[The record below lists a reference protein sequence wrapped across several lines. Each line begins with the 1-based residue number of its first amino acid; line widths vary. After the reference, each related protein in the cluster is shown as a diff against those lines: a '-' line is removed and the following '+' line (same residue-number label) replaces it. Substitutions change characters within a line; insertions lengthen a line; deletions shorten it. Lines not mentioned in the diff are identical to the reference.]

1 MMIAVDSRSLVR
13 LAAAV
18 FAAALLLAA
27 AGCSLTRP
35 APVKQAFLLEP
46 PLPVGAGR
54 ASPATL
60 RVGAINVAA
69 PFRAKAF
76 VHRTSPL
83 GFEADFYSEF
93 LVAPA
98 AMIGEA
104 TARAL
109 DHAGIFGRVI
119 PPGALPDGDYVL
131 DGFVSALYGDVREPG
146 RPVARLAITF
156 FLTRN
161 DGVSQAPFWSREYER
176 RAVAADATPEAHARA
191 LSIALGEILADLAR
205 DLAAALPQGR

>member
-13 LAAAV
+13 LVATVVAT
-18 FAAALLLAA
+18 ALLLGA
-27 AGCSLTRP
+27 AGCSLSRP
-35 APVKQAFLLEP
+35 APVKHAFLIEP
-46 PLPVGAGR
+46 PMPARMSGAHAG
-54 ASPATL
+54 TL

-69 PFRAKAF
+69 PFRGKAF
-76 VHRTSPL
+76 VYRTSPL

-104 TARAL
+104 TARVL
-109 DHAGIFGRVI
+109 DRTGTFAKVI

-131 DGFVSALYGDVREPG
+131 DGFVSTLYGDVREPAK
-146 RPVARLAITF
+146 PAAELAITF

-161 DGVSQAPFWSREYER
+161 DGASQAPFWSREYQR
-176 RAVAADATPEAHARA
+176 RVAVEGTAPEAHARA
-191 LSIALGEILADLAR
+191 LSVALGEILAELAVDLGAAVQRAR
-205 DLAAALPQGR
+205 

>member
-13 LAAAV
+13 LAAV
-18 FAAALLLAA
+18 VVVTALLFAA
-27 AGCSLTRP
+27 AGCSLSRP
-35 APVKQAFLLEP
+35 APVKHSFLVDP
-46 PLPVGAGR
+46 PAPAGVSR
-54 ASPATL
+54 AHPATL

-76 VHRTSPL
+76 VYRTSPL

-109 DHAGIFGRVI
+109 DRAGIFAKVI

-131 DGFVSALYGDVREPG
+131 DGFVSALYGDIREPA
-146 RPVARLAITF
+146 RPAAELAINF

-161 DGVSQAPFWSREYER
+161 DGVSQAPFWSREYQR
-176 RAVAADATPEAHARA
+176 RIAVEGTAPEGHARA
-191 LSIALGEILADLAR
+191 LSVALGEILAELAR
-205 DLAAALPQGR
+205 DLVVAVPSGR